1 MLKCVANNAMPVL
14 KILQV
19 NLHKCEP
26 AMSQLRKAAP
36 RHHID
41 IILAQEPYFNND
53 EIRGIP
59 DRWRTW
65 VSNNGK
71 AAIIA
76 PSSIKIA
83 SLTPLDN
90 CVAVKVQLQ
99 NKSCTLISA
108 YSSPLE
114 DIEPTLL
121 EIQDLL
127 DSIQEESFI
136 IGADLNGHHTSWG
149 YNDTNPRGRAIEDM
163 INLKR
168 MILINPVGA
177 PPTFFHTNGTVGRPD
192 LTLTSNN
199 DMAQKLDWQ
208 VLKDETFSDH
218 AYTKIEVKIE
228 RNSLSFHRF
237 KTKYGGHQKFIQKM
251 KTIAASFLDH
261 LSNSSSKAEL
271 DATINNLHMQI
282 IEACKSSYR
291 LKRQEINRPPAW
303 WTQDLDITKKKVG
316 ALRRRAQRAPAE
328 VKRGACIIYAR
339 ERAKYRRVLLKTR
352 RRAWKKF
359 CSEASNPFGRQYKAI
374 FKKGRPPSDLF
385 QHLTAGGNE
394 LDFAESILK
403 TLYPETPHQPVPSQ
417 LLKAAPADKSI
428 SHREIKSIIK
438 GLNKSKAP
446 GFDGI
451 DNIILQQ
458 IHRASQELLFVLFN
472 KCLEL
477 GLFPT
482 GFKIGDI
489 VLFYKEGKQ
498 QDDPKSYRPIS
509 LLPALGKLLEKIITQ
524 RLNYFLKTTNQ
535 QNPKQFGFKE
545 GTSIDNALSSLV
557 EKIYEY
563 KRQKLHVAVVSV
575 DIKGAFDNLHYGSIL
590 TKLNECGCPS
600 NIRGIFESLLEDRK
614 VVIPTNNGIAQ
625 QPQSRGCPQGSCSG
639 PALWNLVADDA
650 LTGPFPENTNVQ
662 AFADDFVIVAAAKS
676 ERALGRKATAALEN
690 FKEWSDRNGLEISV
704 EKTNYLLVGN
714 LRRGPS
720 IFWGYRRVKK
730 TQVLKYLGI
739 EDTELD
745 PAQFER
751 KAVGWS
757 HHPATELE
765 EDRISVSQEFS
776 KAEGPNIYTDG
787 SKSEQGVGAALCEF
801 DSSNTLSQSWQAKLH
816 PRNTVYQAELVGLL
830 EASKYAA
837 RSSTATKIWSDS
849 LSSLQALQ
857 DPKTSSPIA
866 RQIQQILLEYPHI
879 SLGWIKAHVGH
890 EGNEKAD
897 ELAKEAILSPT
908 ATSLDIPFP
917 RSWAKKTLQ
926 EQAMKAWQLQWTAEK
941 SGRSTNKVIPKV
953 SLVTQNW
960 PRQVTQFVTGHGPF
974 PYYLHRFGK
983 HRDPFCACGEEGTP
997 FHYAVSCP
1005 LTSSFHLRDP
1015 GVQFQDAWHKSVVK
1029 HPLLREKIVRLVNFL
1044 AQHEDLLKSSPN

>member
-1 MLKCVANNAMPVL
+1 MAYTVDEQSQSLTSMLKCVANNAMPVL

-36 RHHID
+36 HHHID

-90 CVAVKVQLQ
+90 CVTVKVQLQ

-127 DSIQEESFI
+127 DSIQGESFI

-149 YNDTNPRGRAIEDM
+149 YNDTSPRGRAIEDM

-199 DMAQKLDWQ
+199 DMAQKIDWQ

-218 AYTKIEVKIE
+218 AYIKIEVKIE

-237 KTKYGGHQKFIQKM
+237 RTKYGGHQKFIQKM

-328 VKRGACIIYAR
+328 VKRG
-339 ERAKYRRVLLKTR
+339 
-352 RRAWKKF
+352 
-359 CSEASNPFGRQYKAI
+359 
-374 FKKGRPPSDLF
+374 DF
-385 QHLTAGGNE
+385 QEGQATLGPVSAPHSRGNE

-417 LLKAAPADKSI
+417 LLPAAPADKSI
-428 SHREIKSIIK
+428 SYREIKSIIK

-458 IHRASQELLFVLFN
+458 IHRASPELLFVLFN

-482 GFKIGDI
+482 GFKIGVI

-509 LLPALGKLLEKIITQ
+509 LLPALWKLLEKIITQ

-545 GTSIDNALSSLV
+545 GTSIDNALTSLV
-557 EKIYEY
+557 DKIYEY

-590 TKLNECGCPS
+590 TKLNECGCPP

-676 ERALGRKATAALEN
+676 ERALGRKATSALEK

-720 IFWGYRRVKK
+720 IFWGDRRVKK
-730 TQVLKYLGI
+730 TQVLK
-739 EDTELD
+739 
-745 PAQFER
+745 
-751 KAVGWS
+751 
-757 HHPATELE
+757 
-765 EDRISVSQEFS
+765 
-776 KAEGPNIYTDG
+776 
-787 SKSEQGVGAALCEF
+787 
-801 DSSNTLSQSWQAKLH
+801 
-816 PRNTVYQAELVGLL
+816 
-830 EASKYAA
+830 
-837 RSSTATKIWSDS
+837 
-849 LSSLQALQ
+849 
-857 DPKTSSPIA
+857 
-866 RQIQQILLEYPHI
+866 
-879 SLGWIKAHVGH
+879 
-890 EGNEKAD
+890 
-897 ELAKEAILSPT
+897 
-908 ATSLDIPFP
+908 
-917 RSWAKKTLQ
+917 
-926 EQAMKAWQLQWTAEK
+926 
-941 SGRSTNKVIPKV
+941 
-953 SLVTQNW
+953 
-960 PRQVTQFVTGHGPF
+960 
-974 PYYLHRFGK
+974 
-983 HRDPFCACGEEGTP
+983 
-997 FHYAVSCP
+997 
-1005 LTSSFHLRDP
+1005 
-1015 GVQFQDAWHKSVVK
+1015 
-1029 HPLLREKIVRLVNFL
+1029 
-1044 AQHEDLLKSSPN
+1044 

>member
-1 MLKCVANNAMPVL
+1 MANTIVGQTQSLTSMLKCVASNATPIL
-14 KILQV
+14 RILQV

-36 RHHID
+36 HHQID
-41 IILAQEPYFNND
+41 IILAQEPYFNKD

-127 DSIQEESFI
+127 DSIQGESFI

-149 YNDTNPRGRAIEDM
+149 YNDTSPRGRAIEDM

-199 DMAQKLDWQ
+199 DMAQKIDWQ
-208 VLKDETFSDH
+208 VLNEETFSDH
-218 AYTKIEVKIE
+218 AYIKIEVKIE

-237 KTKYGGHQKFIQKM
+237 KTKYGGHQKFIQKI
-251 KTIAASFLDH
+251 KAIAASYIDP
-261 LSNSSSKAEL
+261 LSNSSTKTEL
-271 DATINNLHMQI
+271 DEIINNLHLQI

-291 LKRQEINRPPAW
+291 QKRQEINRPPAW

-316 ALRRRAQRAPAE
+316 ALRRRAQRAPVE

-339 ERAKYRRVLLKTR
+339 ERAKYRRILLKTR

-359 CSEASNPFGRQYKAI
+359 CSEASNPYGRQYKAI

-385 QHLTAGGNE
+385 QHLSAGGNE

-403 TLYPETPHQPVPSQ
+403 TLYPETPHQPVPPHNTP
-417 LLKAAPADKSI
+417 ATPADMNI

-438 GLNKSKAP
+438 GLNKTKAP

-458 IHRASQELLFVLFN
+458 IHRASPELLFVLFN
-472 KCLEL
+472 KCLQL

-482 GFKIGDI
+482 GFKIGVI

-524 RLNYFLKTTNQ
+524 RLNYHLKSTNQ
-535 QNPKQFGFKE
+535 QDPKQFGFKE
-545 GTSIDNALSSLV
+545 GTSIDNALTSLV
-557 EKIYEY
+557 DKIYEY
-563 KRQKLHVAVVSV
+563 KRQKLHVAVISV
-575 DIKGAFDNLHYGSIL
+575 DIKGAFDN
-590 TKLNECGCPS
+590 
-600 NIRGIFESLLEDRK
+600 
-614 VVIPTNNGIAQ
+614 PTM
-625 QPQSRGCPQGSCSG
+625 
-639 PALWNLVADDA
+639 
-650 LTGPFPENTNVQ
+650 
-662 AFADDFVIVAAAKS
+662 
-676 ERALGRKATAALEN
+676 
-690 FKEWSDRNGLEISV
+690 
-704 EKTNYLLVGN
+704 
-714 LRRGPS
+714 
-720 IFWGYRRVKK
+720 
-730 TQVLKYLGI
+730 
-739 EDTELD
+739 
-745 PAQFER
+745 
-751 KAVGWS
+751 
-757 HHPATELE
+757 
-765 EDRISVSQEFS
+765 
-776 KAEGPNIYTDG
+776 
-787 SKSEQGVGAALCEF
+787 
-801 DSSNTLSQSWQAKLH
+801 
-816 PRNTVYQAELVGLL
+816 PRFL
-830 EASKYAA
+830 
-837 RSSTATKIWSDS
+837 RSSTNAAAPPTSGESSRAYSKTERW
-849 LSSLQALQ
+849 LSQ
-857 DPKTSSPIA
+857 
-866 RQIQQILLEYPHI
+866 
-879 SLGWIKAHVGH
+879 
-890 EGNEKAD
+890 
-897 ELAKEAILSPT
+897 PT
-908 ATSLDIPFP
+908 
-917 RSWAKKTLQ
+917 
-926 EQAMKAWQLQWTAEK
+926 
-941 SGRSTNKVIPKV
+941 
-953 SLVTQNW
+953 
-960 PRQVTQFVTGHGPF
+960 TG
-974 PYYLHRFGK
+974 
-983 HRDPFCACGEEGTP
+983 
-997 FHYAVSCP
+997 
-1005 LTSSFHLRDP
+1005 
-1015 GVQFQDAWHKSVVK
+1015 
-1029 HPLLREKIVRLVNFL
+1029 
-1044 AQHEDLLKSSPN
+1044 